1 MFEFIEKVVYINL
14 EHRTDRKQQI
24 ESELQ
29 KYFPSEKVI
38 RFNAIK
44 HAHGGVGCSKSHMA
58 VLEMAI
64 SEGWN
69 NVLIIEDDA
78 MWNKFET
85 GYPLLEKLSKND
97 YDVIVLGAAF
107 ANYDSNYRLTKSTT
121 TTAYI
126 INKAYYET
134 LLNNFKEG
142 LEKLLSSEKYTEY
155 ALDQYWSRVQSTGK
169 WYATIPSLIIQ
180 RPGMSDIEHRFINNQ
195 KCFS

>member
-1 MFEFIEKVVYINL
+1 MFEFIENVVYINL
-14 EHRTDRKQQI
+14 LHRTDRKSQI

-29 KYFPSEKVI
+29 KYFPVEKFQ
-38 RFNAIK
+38 RFNAIQ
-44 HAHGGVGCSKSHMA
+44 HSHGGVGCVMSHIA

-64 SEGWN
+64 SKGWT

-107 ANYDSNYRLTKSTT
+107 AKYDSNYRLSKCTT

-126 INKAYYET
+126 VNKAYYQIILE
-134 LLNNFKEG
+134 NFKEG
-142 LEKLLSSEKYTEY
+142 LEKLLSTGKWSTF
-155 ALDQYWSRVQSTGK
+155 ALDQYWSRIQLTGK
-169 WYATIPSLIIQ
+169 WYATIPSLMIQ
-180 RPGMSDIEHRFINNQ
+180 RPGMSDIEKRFVNNQ